1 MPDFCHYGR
10 TMTEKSK
17 ADRIWR
23 TAKAGEYILI
33 PHYYYIDDEHG
44 NVIYDTDLMK
54 EEFEKELEALI
65 QQIKEDN
72 GN

>member
-1 MPDFCHYGR
+1 MPEFCHDGR

-17 ADRIWR
+17 ADRWR
-23 TAKAGEYILI
+23 TAKAGEFILI
-33 PHYYYIDDEHG
+33 PHYYYVDDEHG

-54 EEFEKELEALI
+54 EEFKKELEALI

-72 GN
+72 ND